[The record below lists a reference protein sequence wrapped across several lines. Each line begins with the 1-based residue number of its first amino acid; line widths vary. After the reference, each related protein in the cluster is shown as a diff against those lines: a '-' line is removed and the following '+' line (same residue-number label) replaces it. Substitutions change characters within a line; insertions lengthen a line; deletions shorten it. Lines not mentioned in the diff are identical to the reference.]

1 MNKNILNKLYIIIL
15 LFNCLLYFFAL
26 FITDLG
32 TNIKELEFTY
42 ILILPCLT
50 IFCISLQEND
60 EQKRKKYIKLYLIA
74 YIFIL
79 LGFVFSNNRMTEAI
93 SMNITKR
100 EYNLIPFKSIYELL
114 SSSLGLKFGLYNI
127 IGNFLML
134 SPLALLLPLINKK
147 FNKLKNFLL
156 LIVPLIIMVEILQYF
171 SQYGSLDID
180 DFILNITGAIFFYFI
195 FNRTKIKKLINY
207 IFYKFT
213 IKKNI
218 STIFSFVFLITSL
231 IASTFLLTNIYINHT
246 NKSLSFEN
254 MKCLDNKET
263 FIGVYGNY
271 EYYSMCN
278 YGKQKIKIG
287 NTDYTLQEA
296 IETVGLGDELQ
307 NNLQIYKKELINNIV
322 VIKENNYK
330 ELIYKDQYQENY
342 LYNIKDITF
351 KYKDRNYHLK
361 NAIDEEIIN
370 IGNIFSLT
378 EPNEINQEEDYGL
391 LTGKFFNIIT
401 CSENYNNT
409 SYSYIIPL
417 DFKNYKSLCQN

>member
-307 NNLQIYKKELINNIV
+307 ITYKY
-322 VIKENNYK
+322 IK
-330 ELIYKDQYQENY
+330 
-342 LYNIKDITF
+342 
-351 KYKDRNYHLK
+351 K
-361 NAIDEEIIN
+361 N
-370 IGNIFSLT
+370 
-378 EPNEINQEEDYGL
+378 
-391 LTGKFFNIIT
+391 
-401 CSENYNNT
+401 
-409 SYSYIIPL
+409 
-417 DFKNYKSLCQN
+417 